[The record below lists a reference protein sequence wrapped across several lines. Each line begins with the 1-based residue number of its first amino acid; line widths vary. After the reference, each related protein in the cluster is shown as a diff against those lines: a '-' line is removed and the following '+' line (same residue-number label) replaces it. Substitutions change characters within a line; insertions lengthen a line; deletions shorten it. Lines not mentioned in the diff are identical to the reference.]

1 MDEMALVYDAAA
13 QRGIGWQECDAAEI
27 WVLAAQL
34 GANHADDEDEGDPT
48 ADPDTGLSWNQK
60 RALALSRG
68 EPEPQW
74 SDVPMT
80 AAELAGMQRL
90 MGGIDPIMPPG
101 YMPPA

>member
-1 MDEMALVYDAAA
+1 MGFTPAECDEM
-13 QRGIGWQECDAAEI
+13 EI
-27 WVLAAQL
+27 WVLAAAL
-34 GANHADDEDEGDPT
+34 GANHAEEADDPLTDGS
-48 ADPDTGLSWNQK
+48 GLTWNQK

-74 SDVPMT
+74 DDVPMT

-101 YMPPA
+101 YMPPT